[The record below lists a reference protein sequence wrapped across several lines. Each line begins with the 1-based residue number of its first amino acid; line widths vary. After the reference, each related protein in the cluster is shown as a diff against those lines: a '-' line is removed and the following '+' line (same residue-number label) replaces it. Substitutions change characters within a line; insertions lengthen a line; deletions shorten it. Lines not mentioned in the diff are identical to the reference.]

1 MCLLS
6 EKNEECD
13 RSCNSTLHST
23 PRPLTRDRRQA
34 ITRTSYSREIYHILS
49 PEIFIFKKTGDNSG
63 DREIDIP
70 NGTFHLELL
79 WSLLFIFN
87 IKCHHDVWIIHWAPF
102 IYLFLDL
109 DSFTI
114 PLTTRD
120 FESSATTDR
129 RSTGTTQLLTTQP
142 TTDKATKV
150 STTQTGTLTT
160 ASTTQRQTAQ
170 VLTAISTKPKTTQII
185 TATMT
190 QLPFV
195 ATEQNKTKDDSPN
208 SCTKLF
214 DVFQFIFFQVIALI
228 LVCASLNC

>member
-1 MCLLS
+1 MVFVVYFQYKMSPWRLNYSL
-6 EKNEECD
+6 
-13 RSCNSTLHST
+13 STL
-23 PRPLTRDRRQA
+23 
-34 ITRTSYSREIYHILS
+34 
-49 PEIFIFKKTGDNSG
+49 
-63 DREIDIP
+63 
-70 NGTFHLELL
+70 
-79 WSLLFIFN
+79 
-87 IKCHHDVWIIHWAPF
+87 
-102 IYLFLDL
+102 YLFLDL

-114 PLTTRD
+114 PLTTRNY
-120 FESSATTDR
+120 ESSATTDG
-129 RSTGTTQLLTTQP
+129 RSTGTTQP
-142 TTDKATKV
+142 TTDRAAEVPT
-150 STTQTGTLTT
+150 SQTGTLTT

-228 LVCASLNC
+228 LVCAFLNC

>member
-1 MCLLS
+1 M
-6 EKNEECD
+6 
-13 RSCNSTLHST
+13 
-23 PRPLTRDRRQA
+23 
-34 ITRTSYSREIYHILS
+34 
-49 PEIFIFKKTGDNSG
+49 
-63 DREIDIP
+63 
-70 NGTFHLELL
+70 TFE
-79 WSLLFIFN
+79 LFIE
-87 IKCHHDVWIIHWAPF
+87 HL
-102 IYLFLDL
+102 YLFLDL

-120 FESSATTDR
+120 LATTDR

-142 TTDKATKV
+142 TTGKATKV
-150 STTQTGTLTT
+150 PTTQTI
-160 ASTTQRQTAQ
+160 ASTTQKQTEQ

-185 TATMT
+185 TVTMT

-195 ATEQNKTKDDSPN
+195 ATEQNEPKDDSLN

>member
-1 MCLLS
+1 M
-6 EKNEECD
+6 
-13 RSCNSTLHST
+13 
-23 PRPLTRDRRQA
+23 
-34 ITRTSYSREIYHILS
+34 
-49 PEIFIFKKTGDNSG
+49 
-63 DREIDIP
+63 
-70 NGTFHLELL
+70 TFE
-79 WSLLFIFN
+79 LFIE
-87 IKCHHDVWIIHWAPF
+87 HL
-102 IYLFLDL
+102 YLFLDL

-142 TTDKATKV
+142 TTGKATKV
-150 STTQTGTLTT
+150 PTTQTGTLTT
-160 ASTTQRQTAQ
+160 ASTTQKQTEQ

-185 TATMT
+185 MATMT

-195 ATEQNKTKDDSPN
+195 ATEQNEPKDDSPN
-208 SCTKLF
+208 SCTKPF

>member
-1 MCLLS
+1 MAF
-6 EKNEECD
+6 E
-13 RSCNSTLHST
+13 
-23 PRPLTRDRRQA
+23 
-34 ITRTSYSREIYHILS
+34 
-49 PEIFIFKKTGDNSG
+49 
-63 DREIDIP
+63 
-70 NGTFHLELL
+70 
-79 WSLLFIFN
+79 LFIE
-87 IKCHHDVWIIHWAPF
+87 HL
-102 IYLFLDL
+102 YLFLDL

-129 RSTGTTQLLTTQP
+129 RSTGTTQLPTTQP
-142 TTDKATKV
+142 TTGKATKV
-150 STTQTGTLTT
+150 PTTQTI
-160 ASTTQRQTAQ
+160 ASTTHKQTEQ

-195 ATEQNKTKDDSPN
+195 ATEQNEPKDDSLN